1 MAWRKSPPE
10 LVDLFERAVP
20 HGPGIE
26 RRKMF
31 GYPAAFING
40 HLFAGLH
47 QESFVVR
54 LAEADRERALAEH
67 RARTFEPMP
76 GRQMREYVVVP
87 APVLGAP
94 RTLAAWLARSIRYA
108 RSLPPK
114 QAKAPRRDSTPRRR
128 RPAGSPRGT
137 RRAKSQ

>member
-20 HGPGIE
+20 HGPGIG

-31 GYPAAFING
+31 GYPAAFVNG

-54 LAEADRERALAEH
+54 LPEADRERARAEH
-67 RARTFEPMP
+67 GARAFEPMAV
-76 GRQMREYVVVP
+76 RQMREYVVVP
-87 APVLGAP
+87 ASVLGEP
-94 RTLAAWLARSIRYA
+94 RTLAAWLARAMRCA
-108 RSLPPK
+108 GSLPPK
-114 QAKAPRRDSTPRRR
+114 PPKPSRRDGPPRRR
-128 RPAGSPRGT
+128 RLTGRSRGA
-137 RRAKSQ
+137 RRAPSQ